1 MMRAPTNRALR
12 VALAV
17 TALAAATACAS
28 AVQHADPA
36 TTPSYPTI
44 GRITVYDEAL
54 GTLIAPDARIERI
67 ADGLEWS
74 EGPLWM
80 RDGNYL
86 LFNDVPG
93 NTMYRWS
100 PNEGKSVFL
109 KPSGYGGTDVEGLR
123 EAGANGLD
131 AEPQGT
137 VLLADSGSRL
147 IARLDPAT
155 KRKTT
160 LAATY
165 AGKRLNSPNDV
176 VRHGNG
182 SVYFTDPPYGL
193 KGIDESPLKEQPVNG
208 VYRLDPD
215 GSVHLIE
222 GELRFPNG
230 VALSP
235 DQRTLYVANSD
246 EKRPVWMAYR
256 LDDRGNALD
265 RRVLADA
272 SDLIAAGAS
281 GAPDGLCI
289 SGDGHLFA
297 SAPGGL
303 LVMDADGKRLGRI
316 ETGARVS
323 NCAFG
328 DDGRTLYM
336 TSHTT
341 VARVRVKV
349 MGLGFER

>member
-1 MMRAPTNRALR
+1 MRTLPGQACRAVL
-12 VALAV
+12 VAAL
-17 TALAAATACAS
+17 LAATTACVP
-28 AVQHADPA
+28 AVEPAAADTYA
-36 TTPSYPTI
+36 TI
-44 GRITVYDEAL
+44 GRITAYDDSFR
-54 GTLIAPDARIERI
+54 TIVAPDARIERI
-67 ADGLEWS
+67 AEGFAWS

-80 RDGNYL
+80 RDGQYL

-100 PNEGKSVFL
+100 PREGLSVFL
-109 KPSGYGGTDVEGLR
+109 KPSGYSGPDMAGLR

-137 VLLADSGSRL
+137 VLLADSGSRVV
-147 IARLDPAT
+147 ARLDRAD
-155 KRKTT
+155 KRRTT
-160 LAATY
+160 LAASY
-165 AGKRLNSPNDV
+165 GGKRFNSPNDV
-176 VRHGNG
+176 IRRSDGAI
-182 SVYFTDPPYGL
+182 YFTDPPYGL
-193 KGIDESPLKEQPVNG
+193 KGIDESPLKEQALNG

-215 GSVHLIE
+215 GSVHVIE
-222 GELRFPNG
+222 DGLRFPNG

-235 DQRTLYVANSD
+235 DGRTLYVANSD

-256 LDDRGNALD
+256 LDDRGDVLE

-281 GAPDGLCI
+281 GAPDGLCV
-289 SGDGHLFA
+289 SSDGRLFA

-303 LVMDADGKRLGRI
+303 LVMDADGKRLGLI

-328 DDGRTLYM
+328 DDGRTLYL
-336 TSHTT
+336 TSHTF
-341 VARVRVKV
+341 VARVRVAV
-349 MGLGFER
+349 TGLGLER